1 MQNRANVAIV
11 GAGILG
17 LAHAYEAARRGL
29 RVVVFERSLRAS
41 GASVRNFGMIWP
53 IGQPHGVLHQL
64 ALRSRA
70 RWVEVLEAA
79 RLPYWP
85 SGSLHVV
92 YREDEAAVARE
103 FAEVAPGLGYQC
115 SWLNAD
121 QVLVRSNAVQPR
133 GLMGALWSDTELTV
147 DPRVTLASL
156 PRYLEEKFD
165 VVMRFGCCVRAIQPP
180 VVEAGDERWN
190 ADHVI
195 VCSGDDF
202 ESLYPE
208 VYAQSGLTRVK
219 LQMLR
224 TEPQPGGWR
233 LGPALAAGLTLR
245 FYPAFSVCS
254 TLSALKERIAAE
266 SPGGFWRGVNVN
278 HNAIYT
284 ECFMDEIAKAVGQ
297 GPLEFRRKYLKPKN
311 LAVLNAAAEKA
322 GWGTPPPQGVFRGL
336 AQYHGY
342 ATYSAA
348 VAEVSITN
356 QGRVKIERIVVALDP
371 GTAVNPAQIE
381 RQAAG
386 SFVYGISALLYGE
399 ITVKDGAVEQKNF
412 DTYNLMRLAEMP
424 KVEVIL
430 MPSGGFWGGI
440 GEPTIAVAAPAV
452 LNAIAAATGRRVRSV
467 PLKNTDL
474 RSV

>member
-1 MQNRANVAIV
+1 MRHRANVAIV

-29 RVVVFERSLRAS
+29 RVVVFERSLCAS

-53 IGQPHGVLHQL
+53 VGQPHGVLHQL

-92 YREDEAAVARE
+92 YREDETAVARE
-103 FAEVAPGLGYQC
+103 FAEVAPGLGYHC
-115 SWLNAD
+115 SWLNAE
-121 QVLVRSNAVQPR
+121 QVLIRSNGVQPR
-133 GLMGALWSDTELTV
+133 GLIGALWSDTELTV

-156 PRYLEEKFD
+156 PRYLEEKFG
-165 VVMRFGCCVRAIQPP
+165 VVMRFGCCVRAIEPP
-180 VVEAGDERWN
+180 VVEAGEERWN

-233 LGPALAAGLTLR
+233 LGPTLAAGLTLR

-254 TLSALKERIAAE
+254 TLSALKERIAMESPEYDRWGIHGLVSQTAAGE
-266 SPGGFWRGVNVN
+266 LTLGDSHEYGLCVDIFNKEEVDELVLAYVSGFLRAPSMKIAQRWHGVYAKHPEQAYLSLEPAPGVRIVTSPGGSGMTLSFGV
-278 HNAIYT
+278 AWET
-284 ECFMDEIAKAVGQ
+284 M
-297 GPLEFRRKYLKPKN
+297 
-311 LAVLNAAAEKA
+311 EKM
-322 GWGTPPPQGVFRGL
+322 GL
-336 AQYHGY
+336 
-342 ATYSAA
+342 
-348 VAEVSITN
+348 
-356 QGRVKIERIVVALDP
+356 
-371 GTAVNPAQIE
+371 
-381 RQAAG
+381 
-386 SFVYGISALLYGE
+386 
-399 ITVKDGAVEQKNF
+399 
-412 DTYNLMRLAEMP
+412 
-424 KVEVIL
+424 
-430 MPSGGFWGGI
+430 
-440 GEPTIAVAAPAV
+440 
-452 LNAIAAATGRRVRSV
+452 
-467 PLKNTDL
+467 
-474 RSV
+474 